1 MTASASATL
10 NFVERGT
17 GVPVLSL
24 HGWMRRVY
32 PNRTSKRFF
41 LPVGVE
47 VFLVEAREC
56 P

>member
-24 HGWMRRVY
+24 QAG
-32 PNRTSKRFF
+32 
-41 LPVGVE
+41 
-47 VFLVEAREC
+47 C
-56 P
+56 PTTA